1 MARTQPDRW
10 SLSPDGNKIAIAY
23 QLAGGEVRILT
34 LADHKVLTLVLQGWK
49 WDQMQSV
56 AWSAD
61 GGHLFGTA
69 WSETSTV
76 LLFIDLRG
84 NLEVLAEVP
93 QGEAWLSYPVASPD
107 GRYLAYMKRTFESN
121 VMMLEH
127 F

>member
-1 MARTQPDRW
+1 LRW
-10 SLSPDGNKIAIAY
+10 SLSPDGSKIAIAY
-23 QLAGGEVRILT
+23 PAASAGGVRILT
-34 LADHKVLTLVLQGWK
+34 LADRKVAILPLQGWK
-49 WDQMQSV
+49 WNEMQSI

-61 GGHLFGTA
+61 GSHMFGTA
-69 WSETSTV
+69 WSEASTV

-84 NLEVLAEVP
+84 NLQVLAEAP
-93 QGEAWLSYPVASPD
+93 MGESWLYDPVASPD